1 MNNELNDILSIPFFL
16 KQGFVYEGDA
26 INPTIIITILIIR
39 NSKYLWCFHEQI
51 CKCRLTLLSLHG

>member
-26 INPTIIITILIIR
+26 INPTIIIAILKIR
-39 NSKYLWCFHEQI
+39 NSKYLSC
-51 CKCRLTLLSLHG
+51 L